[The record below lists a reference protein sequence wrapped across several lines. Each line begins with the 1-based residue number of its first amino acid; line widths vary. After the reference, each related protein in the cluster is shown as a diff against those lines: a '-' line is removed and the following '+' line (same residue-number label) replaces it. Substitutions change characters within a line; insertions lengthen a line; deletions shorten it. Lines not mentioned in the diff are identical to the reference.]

1 MNRRPGES
9 ASERSA
15 ETSMGV
21 LDAVSLAQRL
31 CVMERTG
38 GDVPSDFL
46 GARGAFSFFSAGF
59 RAGLAEAA
67 LLAALL
73 PLAMGVSGGAV
84 GAFGER
90 EADFSARCLVFVFC
104 LGPGVASAW
113 AFGAVLARCRAG
125 ELSRKAVGCLAWG
138 RAVAMAAG
146 GAGAFL
152 AFHALSLLS
161 ETESVRRFLGPAGEV
176 FFADPDALRSAA
188 TAAGE
193 PLRKSAFAH
202 LVLCPLLGFF
212 PFLSFRLF
220 GRRRRRGAGGFGR
233 IFPRRGIFRR
243 RERPRGEE
251 KTP

>member
-1 MNRRPGES
+1 MNGRRGES

-15 ETSMGV
+15 ETSMSL

-59 RAGLAEAA
+59 RAGLVESA
-67 LLAALL
+67 LLALLL

-104 LGPGVASAW
+104 LGPGVASAGV
-113 AFGAVLARCRAG
+113 FGAVLARCRAG

-138 RAVAMAAG
+138 RAAAMSAG
-146 GAGAFL
+146 GAGVFL
-152 AFHALSLLS
+152 AFHAVALLS
-161 ETESVRRFLGPAGEV
+161 EPDSVGRFTGRAGAV

-188 TAAGE
+188 AAAGE

-202 LVLCPLLGFF
+202 LLLSPLLGFF
-212 PFLSFRLF
+212 PFPAFRLF
-220 GRRRRRGAGGFGR
+220 GRRRR
-233 IFPRRGIFRR
+233 
-243 RERPRGEE
+243 
-251 KTP
+251 